1 MSERPAIPHGNIVAQ
16 MLAQQRA
23 QDEAKETGKPARD
36 GYGMIWLPPGPDG
49 FPLGFIERK
58 PSG

>member
-1 MSERPAIPHGNIVAQ
+1 MSDRPAIPHAKIVQ
-16 MLAQQRA
+16 QLMAQQRA
-23 QDEAKETGKPARD
+23 QEEAKETGKPTRD

-58 PSG
+58 SSG